1 MLFLDKIFKD
11 FSLFFLSKNLNHNR
25 GPILPSPGNHDVY
38 LLETD
43 EVSTEF
49 QACLAK

>member
-25 GPILPSPGNHDVY
+25 GPTPGNHDVY

>member
-25 GPILPSPGNHDVY
+25 GPILPPEIMMCTY
-38 LLETD
+38 LKLI
-43 EVSTEF
+43 STEF